1 MPAANYALNAAW
13 AADDTLD
20 RASATSCRHR
30 AASLFKELLKMNDH
44 SSEEAI
50 SIRTRMVDILRRSEQ
65 WEEAASLAE
74 TTLSQNEAPTI
85 RSVLE
90 FEISAASRHD
100 AKCYTID
107 QALGEK

>member
-1 MPAANYALNAAW
+1 M
-13 AADDTLD
+13 
-20 RASATSCRHR
+20 
-30 AASLFKELLKMNDH
+30 DH

-50 SIRTRMVDILRRSEQ
+50 SICAIMVDILRRSEQ
-65 WEEAASLAE
+65 WEKAISLAE
-74 TTLSQNEAPTI
+74 TMLSQNLDPTI
-85 RSVLE
+85 KSVLE